1 MTFLIKKLGSHPK
14 ISDHT
19 FLKYIDYHLE
29 DEIKEDHLDVH
40 HTGGAFEEEETIGGG
55 TTDNILNLDSTEIS
69 RPTEPYRGS
78 SHEDDQP
85 LQSPTSHHAQSQS
98 TPNQVSFPPTTQF
111 SPTSQNFAQTLSSL
125 TTLLP
130 SAFTSA
136 ISPRYS

>member
-1 MTFLIKKLGSHPK
+1 MRT
-14 ISDHT
+14 
-19 FLKYIDYHLE
+19 DYHLE
-29 DEIKEDHLDVH
+29 EDIEEDHLDVH
-40 HTGGAFEEEETIGGG
+40 PTGDAFEEEETIGGG

-69 RPTEPYRGS
+69 RPTELYRGSS

-85 LQSPTSHHAQSQS
+85 LQSPISHHAQSQS

-111 SPTSQNFAQTLSSL
+111 SPTNQNFAQTLSSL

-136 ISPRYS
+136 ISPRYSPKRLKIRREIT